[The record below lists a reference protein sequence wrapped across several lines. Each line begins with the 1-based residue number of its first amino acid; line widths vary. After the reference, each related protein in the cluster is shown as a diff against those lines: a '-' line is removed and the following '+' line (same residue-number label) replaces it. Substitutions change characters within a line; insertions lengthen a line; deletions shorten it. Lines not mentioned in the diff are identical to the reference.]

1 MSQPFGSDNIQVQ
14 VGDNRV
20 KLEVTTQVYAQNS
33 ILGAAYIFTDRC
45 YVFIDKTEADRLEIT
60 LTGQGSLKEQEL
72 QAIVGEF
79 SNELLAQELRKN
91 IVSTNRSLIETIVSR
106 SLGAAT
112 PPDVTIAEFDLS
124 ELEELE
130 LDDDEFDD
138 PLGIAVSWEDKFGKE
153 KAEKK
158 AQKEQEKAENK
169 AVGTAETPVT

>member
-1 MSQPFGSDNIQVQ
+1 MSQQFDSDNIQVQ
-14 VGDNRV
+14 VEDNRV
-20 KLEVTTQVYAQNS
+20 KLKVTTQVYAQNS

-45 YVFIDKTEADRLEIT
+45 YVFIDKTETDQIEVN
-60 LTGQGSLKEQEL
+60 LTGQNSLKEQDL
-72 QAIVGEF
+72 QALVGEF

-112 PPDVTIAEFDLS
+112 PPELAIAEFDLS

-153 KAEKK
+153 KKEK
-158 AQKEQEKAENK
+158 KEQEKADNRAE
-169 AVGTAETPVT
+169 ATAETPVT